1 MYVSITLIICLSV
14 VFVITLGIVSYTL
27 RDKNFKVRFDDRNK
41 RMMRIIADQRDEL
54 ISYREAI
61 KKNDANLEKSLEV
74 LSSASDTVNRKI
86 SRLQNIEELLS
97 RIKAELLSRIK
108 TELGDFNLQQ
118 NKFLK
123 LIEKYSKNF
132 SENTVSFYTSVDKYR
147 VQNEVAL
154 KELENKILSRT
165 SYLSIEEKKRFK
177 EYLQA
182 CAFKFHD
189 IDNMKYKNDYT
200 FVKVC
205 DVIRAL
211 DIVGYNQWDSILD
224 TIPSEEFYNGQNTE
238 RNQ

>member
-14 VFVITLGIVSYTL
+14 VFVITLGIVSCTL

-74 LSSASDTVNRKI
+74 LSSASDTVKRKI

-97 RIKAELLSRIK
+97 RIKAEL
-108 TELGDFNLQQ
+108 GDFNLQQ
-118 NKFLK
+118 DKFLK

-182 CAFKFHD
+182 CAFSFHN
-189 IDNMKYKNDYT
+189 IDNMKYKNDYA

-211 DIVGYNQWDSILD
+211 DIVGYDQWDSILD
-224 TIPSEEFYNGQNTE
+224 TIPSEEFNNGQNTE

>member
-1 MYVSITLIICLSV
+1 MYVTITLIICLSV
-14 VFVITLGIVSYTL
+14 VFVITLGIVSCTL
-27 RDKNFKVRFDDRNK
+27 RDKNFKARFDDRNK

-61 KKNDANLEKSLEV
+61 KKNEANLEKSLEV
-74 LSSASDTVNRKI
+74 LSSASDTVKRKI
-86 SRLQNIEELLS
+86 SRLQNSEELLS
-97 RIKAELLSRIK
+97 MIK

-118 NKFLK
+118 DKFLK

-154 KELENKILSRT
+154 KGLENKLLSRT
-165 SYLSIEEKKRFK
+165 SYLSVEEKKRFK

-182 CAFKFHD
+182 CTFKFHD
-189 IDNMKYKNDYT
+189 IDNMKYKNDYA
-200 FVKVC
+200 FVKVR

-211 DIVGYNQWDSILD
+211 DIVGYDQWDSILD
-224 TIPSEEFYNGQNTE
+224 TIPSEEFNNGQNTE

>member
-1 MYVSITLIICLSV
+1 MYVTITLIICLSV
-14 VFVITLGIVSYTL
+14 VFVITLGIVSCTL
-27 RDKNFKVRFDDRNK
+27 RDKNFKARFDKSNERLK
-41 RMMRIIADQRDEL
+41 RIIKEQHDEL

-74 LSSASDTVNRKI
+74 LSSASDTVKRKI
-86 SRLQNIEELLS
+86 FRLQNSEELLS
-97 RIKAELLSRIK
+97 RIKAEL
-108 TELGDFNLQQ
+108 GDFNLQQ
-118 NKFLK
+118 DKFLK

-147 VQNEVAL
+147 MQNEVAL
-154 KELENKILSRT
+154 KGLENKLLSRT
-165 SYLSIEEKKRFK
+165 SYLSVEEKKRFK

-182 CAFKFHD
+182 CTFKFHD
-189 IDNMKYKNDYT
+189 IDNMKYKNDYA

-211 DIVGYNQWDSILD
+211 DIVGYDQWDSILD

>member
-1 MYVSITLIICLSV
+1 MNVTITLIICLSV
-14 VFVITLGIVSYTL
+14 VFVITLGIVSCTL

-41 RMMRIIADQRDEL
+41 RLSRIIQEQRDEL

-74 LSSASDTVNRKI
+74 LASASDTVKRKI

-97 RIKAELLSRIK
+97 MIKVELS
-108 TELGDFNLQQ
+108 DFNLQQ
-118 NKFLK
+118 DKFLK
-123 LIEKYSKNF
+123 LIEKYSNNF
-132 SENTVSFYTSVDKYR
+132 SENSVSFYASVDKYR
-147 VQNEVAL
+147 AQNEVAL
-154 KELENKILSRT
+154 KGLENKILSRT
-165 SYLSIEEKKRFK
+165 SYLSVEEKKRFK

-182 CAFKFHD
+182 CAFNFHN
-189 IDNMKYKNDYT
+189 INNMKYKNDYT

-211 DIVGYNQWDSILD
+211 DIVGYDQWDSILD
-224 TIPSEEFYNGQNTE
+224 TTPSEELANGQNTE

>member
-1 MYVSITLIICLSV
+1 MYVTITLIICLSV
-14 VFVITLGIVSYTL
+14 VFVITLGIVSCTL
-27 RDKNFKVRFDDRNK
+27 RDKNFKARFDKSNERLK
-41 RMMRIIADQRDEL
+41 RIIKEQHDEL

-74 LSSASDTVNRKI
+74 LSSASDTVKRKI

-97 RIKAELLSRIK
+97 RIKAEL
-108 TELGDFNLQQ
+108 GDFNLQQ
-118 NKFLK
+118 DKFLK

-165 SYLSIEEKKRFK
+165 SYLSVEEKKRFK

-182 CAFKFHD
+182 CAFSFHN
-189 IDNMKYKNDYT
+189 IDNMKYKNDYA

-211 DIVGYNQWDSILD
+211 DIVGYDQWDSILD
-224 TIPSEEFYNGQNTE
+224 TIPSEEFNNGKNTE

>member
-14 VFVITLGIVSYTL
+14 VFVITLGIVSCTL
-27 RDKNFKVRFDDRNK
+27 RDKNFKARFDKSNERLK
-41 RMMRIIADQRDEL
+41 RIIKEQHDEL

-74 LSSASDTVNRKI
+74 LSSASDTVKRKL
-86 SRLQNIEELLS
+86 SRLQNSEELLA
-97 RIKAELLSRIK
+97 RIKA
-108 TELGDFNLQQ
+108 ELGDFNLQQ
-118 NKFLK
+118 DKFLK

-182 CAFKFHD
+182 CAFSFHN
-189 IDNMKYKNDYT
+189 IDNMKYKNDYA

-211 DIVGYNQWDSILD
+211 DIVGYDQWDSILD
-224 TIPSEEFYNGQNTE
+224 TIPSEEFNNGQNTE

>member
-14 VFVITLGIVSYTL
+14 VFVITLGIVSCTL

-61 KKNDANLEKSLEV
+61 KKNDANLERSLEV
-74 LSSASDTVNRKI
+74 LASASDTVNSKI
-86 SRLQNIEELLS
+86 SRLQNSEELLS
-97 RIKAELLSRIK
+97 RIKAEL
-108 TELGDFNLQQ
+108 GDFNLQQ
-118 NKFLK
+118 DKFLK

-154 KELENKILSRT
+154 KGLENKLLSRT

-182 CAFKFHD
+182 CTFKFHD
-189 IDNMKYKNDYT
+189 IDNMKYKNDYA
-200 FVKVC
+200 FVKVR

-211 DIVGYNQWDSILD
+211 DIVGYDQWDSILD
-224 TIPSEEFYNGQNTE
+224 TIPSEEFNNGQNTE